1 MLLRA
6 LFRGGFIGGLVAFLC
21 TAFSWSVLDWH
32 RATLHPLADEGAA
45 AAFLRLQA
53 PESGVYLLPNPHH
66 VPPGLSTDSLSAR
79 LRRQEAAVR
88 QGPVAFLAVRTQGQD
103 LRNPAFFLNA
113 LLIPVLGSVLLTL
126 LAWQLRTRS
135 FAIRWCA
142 VMLAVL
148 SGGVLNQL
156 PYWNWWHTG
165 PAWTLTTLADLLLC
179 WGVAGLVIA
188 WATGRGAAFL
198 HAASPQHAD

>member
-32 RATLHPLADEGAA
+32 SPTLLPLTDETAA
-45 AAFLRLQA
+45 AAFLRTQA
-53 PESGVYLLPNPHH
+53 PRPGVYLLPNPHH
-66 VPPGLSTDSLSAR
+66 VPPGLSTDSLAAR
-79 LRRQEAAVR
+79 LRRQEEAVR

-103 LRNPAFFLNA
+103 LRNPAFFLNS
-113 LLIPVLGSVLLTL
+113 LLIPLLSACLLTL
-126 LAWQLRTRS
+126 LAWQLRARS
-135 FAIRWCA
+135 FGRRWGV

-148 SGGVLNQL
+148 AGGVLNQL

-165 PAWTLTTLADLLLC
+165 PAWTLTTLADLFLC

-188 WATGRGAAFL
+188 WATGPGRTFIAR
-198 HAASPQHAD
+198 QD